1 MKKLLILLP
10 CYNDWNNLNILIP
23 KINKIF
29 KTLIFDYK
37 IIIINDA
44 STIKLKLNFLKFK
57 NGNSNCFNR
66 FNFWRHHKR
75 NAV

>member
-23 KINKIF
+23 KINKIL

-44 STIKLKLNFLKFK
+44 STINLKLNFSKFK
-57 NGNSNCFNR
+57 SIFKQIHFYKRSWNDCFKL
-66 FNFWRHHKR
+66 H
-75 NAV
+75 

>member
-23 KINKIF
+23 KINKVFQGLSIN
-29 KTLIFDYK
+29 YK

-44 STIKLKLNFLKFK
+44 SNIKLKLNFSRFK
-57 NGNSNCFNR
+57 
-66 FNFWRHHKR
+66 
-75 NAV
+75 V